1 MATKIM
7 KNNIIPIEYFTIL
20 ELNEIV
26 KYLKLY
32 IKDCEYES
40 DYTWNMFY
48 GEKHEFYDYVKEKYD
63 GQIIKLLL
71 YEEIIEFIL
80 KVKIEGDNTSKK
92 LSQTLETS
100 NEENS
105 NNDNSFETILRNY
118 YLLVMNNVSLNFTQK
133 LKIIYIDLVLPQLEH
148 FKSTEHADGFK
159 ILYSYDSPYVEEKNE
174 KMVTCGRIP
183 ITTIKIDQEN
193 QSVSRCNF
201 ILIKIKDEFIIL
213 SGWSCG
219 GTRCI
224 SRENDEAEQYIGN
237 KCLMRFNENETFI
250 IGVGQENFQE
260 RITFNPKTCVVCLEN
275 KCEIRG
281 SCKHATLCRSCYE
294 EFKINTSI
302 VKCPICRE
310 TYLYDKVSQCI
321 KTYIN

>member
-1 MATKIM
+1 M
-7 KNNIIPIEYFTIL
+7 KNNITPIEYFTIL

-32 IKDCEYES
+32 IEDCEYE
-40 DYTWNMFY
+40 DNYTWNMFY
-48 GEKHEFYDYVKEKYD
+48 GEKYDFYQYVKENTD
-63 GQIIKLLL
+63 VQMIKLII

-80 KVKIEGDNTSKK
+80 EVKIEGEKTSKH

-100 NEENS
+100 TENS
-105 NNDNSFETILRNY
+105 SFETMLRNY
-118 YLLVMNNVSLNFTQK
+118 YLLVMNNVSLNLIQK

-148 FKSTEHADGFK
+148 FNSIEHEDGFT
-159 ILYSYDSPYVEEKNE
+159 ISYSYGSPYVEEKTE

-183 ITTIKIDQEN
+183 ISTIQTN
-193 QSVSRCNF
+193 QQNESVSRCNF
-201 ILIKIKDEFIIL
+201 ILIKIKDEYIIL

-224 SRENDEAEQYIGN
+224 SRENDEADEYIGN

-250 IGVGQENFQE
+250 IGVGQENLQE

-281 SCKHATLCRSCYE
+281 SCKHATLCSSCYE

-321 KTYIN
+321 KTYVN

>member
-1 MATKIM
+1 MATKII
-7 KNNIIPIEYFTIL
+7 KNNITPIEYFTIL

-32 IKDCEYES
+32 IKDCNYES

-100 NEENS
+100 DE
-105 NNDNSFETILRNY
+105 DTLFETTLRNY
-118 YLLVMNNVSLNFTQK
+118 YLLVMNNIELNFIQK
-133 LKIIYIDLVLPQLEH
+133 LQIIYMDLVIPQLTH
-148 FKSTEHADGFK
+148 FNSKQGDDGFEVK
-159 ILYSYDSPYVEEKNE
+159 YSYRNPFIHE
-174 KMVTCGRIP
+174 KMTKMFTCGRVPDSTLQTDIS
-183 ITTIKIDQEN
+183 N
-193 QSVSRCNF
+193 ASVSRCNF
-201 ILIKIKDEFIIL
+201 IMLKINDEYIIL
-213 SGWSCG
+213 SGWSCS

-224 SRENDEAEQYIGN
+224 SRENTEADEYIGN
-237 KCLMRFNENETFI
+237 KSLMRFNENETFI
-250 IGVGQENFQE
+250 IGIGNEEFQE
-260 RITFNPKTCVVCLEN
+260 IITFNPKTCVVCLEN

-281 SCKHATLCRSCYE
+281 SCNHATLCISCHE
-294 EFKINTSI
+294 KFKINSSI

-310 TYLYDKVSQCI
+310 IYKNDKVSQCI
-321 KTYIN
+321 RTFV

>member
-7 KNNIIPIEYFTIL
+7 KNNIDPIEYFTIL

-32 IKDCEYES
+32 IKDCEHES

-100 NEENS
+100 DE
-105 NNDNSFETILRNY
+105 DTSFETTLRNY
-118 YLLVMNNVSLNFTQK
+118 YLLVMNNIELNFIQK
-133 LKIIYIDLVLPQLEH
+133 LQIIYMDLVIPQLTHFNSSEH
-148 FKSTEHADGFK
+148 VDGFT
-159 ILYSYDSPYVEEKNE
+159 ISYSYGSPYVEEKTD
-174 KMVTCGRIP
+174 KMITCGRIP
-183 ITTIKIDQEN
+183 ITTIKTNQQN

-201 ILIKIKDEFIIL
+201 ILIKIKDELIIL
-213 SGWSCG
+213 SGWSCA

-224 SRENDEAEQYIGN
+224 SRENDEANQYIGN
-237 KCLMRFNENETFI
+237 KCLMRFNEHETFI
-250 IGVGQENFQE
+250 IGVGDEKFQE
-260 RITFNPKTCVVCLEN
+260 TITFNPKTCVVCLEN

-281 SCKHATLCRSCYE
+281 SCKHATLCSSCYE

-321 KTYIN
+321 KTYVN

>member
-7 KNNIIPIEYFTIL
+7 KNNITPIEYFTIL

-32 IKDCEYES
+32 IKHCDYES

-48 GEKHEFYDYVKEKYD
+48 GEKYDFYEYVKEKYD
-63 GQIIKLLL
+63 GQIIKLVM

-80 KVKIEGDNTSKK
+80 QVKVEGEKTSSK
-92 LSQTLETS
+92 LSQTLEKE
-100 NEENS
+100 NE
-105 NNDNSFETILRNY
+105 DKSFELSLRKY
-118 YLLVMNNVSLNFTQK
+118 YLLVMDNVSLNFTQK
-133 LKIIYIDLVLPQLEH
+133 LKIIYMDLVLPQLTH
-148 FKSTEHADGFK
+148 FNSNEHADGFT
-159 ILYSYDSPYVEEKNE
+159 ISYSYGSPYVEEKTD
-174 KMVTCGRIP
+174 KMITCGRIP
-183 ITTIKIDQEN
+183 ICTIQTN
-193 QSVSRCNF
+193 QQNGSVSRCNF
-201 ILIKIKDEFIIL
+201 ILIKIKDELIIL
-213 SGWSCG
+213 SGWSCS

-224 SRENDEAEQYIGN
+224 SREYEEAEKYIGN

-250 IGVGQENFQE
+250 IGVGNEEIQEV
-260 RITFNPKTCVVCLEN
+260 ITFNPKTCVICLEN

-281 SCKHATLCRSCYE
+281 SCKHATLCSSCYK